1 MRPSA
6 LVAGAALTAVLAVV
20 ALPEVVGSAQPTR
33 ELPVV
38 AAAFQVV
45 EPTATVDGV
54 GIRLLD
60 AAHDSGNAL
69 TGDGTFT
76 EPGVGTGTP
85 PGRVRVTTPI
95 PGAQSAPKPPRFSL
109 SGYATWYA
117 NGTTAMRLP
126 YGTTIRVCGAGGCV
140 ERHVTDF
147 GPSAAYPTRIV
158 DMTPGDFATVC
169 GCSTWRGTTPVRVDV
184 Y

>member
-20 ALPEVVGSAQPTR
+20 ALPEVVGSSQPTR
-33 ELPVV
+33 QTPVE

-45 EPTATVDGV
+45 EPATEADGM
-54 GIRLLD
+54 GTRRLD
-60 AAHDSGNAL
+60 VAYNSGNAL
-69 TGDGTFT
+69 VEDVTFT
-76 EPGVGTGTP
+76 EPGVGTAAP
-85 PGRVRVTTPI
+85 PGRPRVTTPL
-95 PGAQSAPKPPRFSL
+95 PAAQSAPKPPRFSL
-109 SGYATWYA
+109 TGYATWYA

-126 YGTTIRVCGAGGCV
+126 YGTVIRVCGGGGCV
-140 ERHVTDF
+140 ERHVTDW

-169 GCSTWRGTTPVRVDV
+169 GCSTWKGTTAVRVDV